1 MAASAPKPD
10 YTVDDLTLISV
21 DDHIIEPPGL
31 FDAHIPSKYRDRCP
45 QLVFDASGTAQTWA
59 WEGGRSTT
67 TFINAVVTLPKKE
80 WGFDP
85 ATIAEVR
92 PGCYDPAARVRDMDR
107 NGILASMC
115 FPSFPAFSGRF
126 FAQVDDKD
134 LAIATLRAYNDWAID
149 EWAGSHPGRFVPLAL
164 PAIWSPKLSAE
175 EVRRVARKGCTAIT
189 FSEDPMDLGFPSHH
203 TGEWDEFFAA
213 CCDEGVTLAIHI
225 AADAQGLPGH
235 DANPLDARL
244 TIPTWAAIPTLAN
257 WLWSPALQKFPE
269 LKIALSEG
277 GTSWIPGFLDRM
289 ERHYENQRWTGSD
302 LGGKTPTET
311 FREHFLACFI
321 SDPSGL
327 LLRDRIGIDNIA
339 FETDYPHSD
348 CIFPNAPEDM
358 MEKLEACG
366 ATREEADKIG
376 FENAMRFLRF
386 DPFRHV
392 ARRDATVGALR
403 KRAGDVD
410 TRTRSRAEYKA
421 EFEARS
427 GHA

>member
-1 MAASAPKPD
+1 MAKSAANPS
-10 YTVDDLTLISV
+10 YTVDDLILFSV

-31 FDAHIPSKYRDRCP
+31 FDRHIPAKYASRCP
-45 QLVFDASGTAQTWA
+45 QLVFNDEGTAQTWA

-67 TFINAVVTLPKKE
+67 TFINAVVTLPKNE

-85 ATIAEVR
+85 ATLAEVR
-92 PGCYDPAARVRDMDR
+92 PGCYDAKQRVRDMDR
-107 NGILASMC
+107 NGILTSMC
-115 FPSFPAFSGRF
+115 FPSFPSFSGRF
-126 FAQVDDKD
+126 FAQVEDKD

-164 PAIWSPKLSAE
+164 PAIWNPKLATE

-189 FSEDPMDLGFPSHH
+189 FSEDPSDLGFPSHH
-203 TGEWDEFFAA
+203 TGAWDDFFAA
-213 CCDEGVTLAIHI
+213 CCDEGVALAIHI
-225 AADAQGLPGH
+225 AADSLGLPGH
-235 DANPLDARL
+235 PVNPIDARM

-257 WLWSPALQKFPE
+257 WLWSPVLQKFPD

-289 ERHYENQRWTGSD
+289 ERHYENQRWTNSD
-302 LGGKTPTET
+302 LGGLTPTET
-311 FREHFLACFI
+311 FRRHFLACFI

-358 MEKLEACG
+358 YEKLVDCG
-366 ATREEADKIG
+366 ATKEEADKIG
-376 FENAMRFLRF
+376 FENAVRFLHF
-386 DPFRHV
+386 DPFRHI
-392 ARRDATVGALR
+392 AKKEATVGALR
-403 KRAGDVD
+403 ARAKDVD
-410 TRTRSRAEYKA
+410 TSTRSRAQYKA
-421 EFEARS
+421 AFE
-427 GHA
+427 GHGASA